1 MNRYAITVN
10 NWEQVD
16 VTNLFGMPY
25 DYIIVGFEQ
34 TSQGVPHLQVYLET
48 PKNFKYLQRVLPRAH
63 IEKARK
69 TREVNAIYC
78 KKSGRFVEDASRPLA
93 AASTITK
100 EH

>member
-34 TSQGVPHLQVYLET
+34 TSQGVPHLQVYLRLL
-48 PKNFKYLQRVLPRAH
+48 KF
-63 IEKARK
+63 
-69 TREVNAIYC
+69 
-78 KKSGRFVEDASRPLA
+78 
-93 AASTITK
+93 
-100 EH
+100 

>member
-34 TSQGVPHLQVYLET
+34 TSQGVPHLQVYLRLL
-48 PKNFKYLQRVLPRAH
+48 KILS
-63 IEKARK
+63 
-69 TREVNAIYC
+69 IY
-78 KKSGRFVEDASRPLA
+78 SGSCPGL
-93 AASTITK
+93 T
-100 EH
+100 